1 MIKEKLETRYAE
13 GKDMIL
19 SLKKDI
25 RKQAKRVHKETKKLY
40 ETLSSKKS
48 SATYD
53 TNAILLKLDGIES
66 ELKTL
71 REVINR
77 EKEKAY
83 IERIGKL
90 PRWDFQRY
98 FIRIHV
104 VPDCSA
110 NGPAL
115 FYAQGRIRKIVAD
128 ATCAPRGK

>member
-83 IERIGKL
+83 IERSGKL
-90 PRWDFQRY
+90 PR
-98 FIRIHV
+98 
-104 VPDCSA
+104 
-110 NGPAL
+110 
-115 FYAQGRIRKIVAD
+115 
-128 ATCAPRGK
+128 